1 MKNDAYYRN
10 GETLTF
16 APTTHEE
23 ERELFRRAKSGDGA
37 ATETIIRNHLLL
49 VATIARRLAKGKL
62 PEDEIISAANFALM
76 KAFQNFDPSFPNR
89 FSSFLKLHVRGEIV
103 RLWRGKNI
111 VDKKDT
117 FDDGEPVV
125 SVPLVE
131 DTAEDTTAEDN
142 DHQSF
147 LLKLLS
153 QSKGVLD
160 EREAEIV
167 GLIFNE
173 LPLSQADV
181 ARKLTLSR
189 ERVRQIFD
197 GAMEKLRRE
206 MRRQMNE
213 NKVNQ

>member
-1 MKNDAYYRN
+1 MKLFQNDAYYRN

-16 APTTHEE
+16 APTTHDE
-23 ERELFRRAKSGDGA
+23 ERELFRRAKAGDA
-37 ATETIIRNHLLL
+37 TATETIIRNHLLL

-62 PEDEIISAANFALM
+62 PEDDIISAANFALM
-76 KAFQNFDPSFPNR
+76 KAFQNFDPTFPNR
-89 FSSFLKLHVRGEIV
+89 FSSFLKLHVRGEIA
-103 RLWRGKNI
+103 RLWRGLNI
-111 VDKKDT
+111 VDT
-117 FDDGEPVV
+117 DGEAAAF
-125 SVPLVE
+125 VPIVE

-173 LPLSQADV
+173 QPMIQADV
-181 ARKLTLSR
+181 ARKLSLSR